1 MSSQTSKNNTP
12 STPATSSKAAQK
24 APARP
29 KDDSDSEDEEDQ
41 LRRQVARTSQELHE
55 QTLRATQLQEELQA
69 LRASANVTSTPLDG
83 RERLKLNPPATFD
96 GTPGQFKG
104 YFVQVRTYQAFH
116 LEIFRSET
124 EKVVH
129 AATFFRGRALSW
141 FEPLLQEWLDVPPEE
156 RRQEVTDI
164 FSTFAGYERTL
175 RSLFQEPDEKRQTER
190 DLANLR
196 QTKSASAYA
205 AEFRR
210 LATRL
215 DMTEE
220 TKILQ
225 FYQGLKSEVKDEVSK
240 LDRPEDFLEYVEL
253 AIKLDNRIYERRQE
267 KQGGQRVFVTST
279 RQANTGRKYQH
290 PQPTYHRNN
299 GGWQQ
304 PRHMA
309 PQTYSTAYGTH
320 SGPMDLSAT
329 QHKKPR
335 KDPKSGKCFKCDKT
349 GHIARNCP
357 RNQED
362 VPDFRGKTEKPRGLN
377 ATNHQQLRPDQ
388 HSTMSWTTCY
398 DDNCMVHNSSKND
411 AGWYPQKPRGTRTLA
426 VGNRVP
432 LGTGQPTK
440 LHRQETQLPEL
451 TDSDASGESD
461 EEPLGQTHHI
471 RTTNQSSTQESSED
485 SEEESSEE
493 ETMPSNQYNAAR
505 ENNPYIYEKKHIDL
519 YRDDQSVQFPGL
531 PLQAQ
536 IRHPTGS
543 VNATFGDH
551 PTLDTKHPQ
560 HAEIFWAECFRDNC
574 GLHLSRKIVHN
585 FFPRRRKATGIHEVY
600 TTTDLPNW
608 EIKIRLNTEPAAIFT
623 PNDNYPMA
631 CCNQK
636 QFPWYKCTR
645 SVYRVH
651 MLAKAQAWH
660 EQKSRQ
666 PGPAPMTRIVW
677 NPNVRDNEITTNA
690 RKTPVPA
697 KHPFDLVET
706 RSSRTPRDKKNKDP
720 RRESSKSKN

>member
-41 LRRQVARTSQELHE
+41 LRRQVARTNQELHE

-96 GTPGQFKG
+96 GTPGQLKG
-104 YFVQVRTYQAFH
+104 YLVQVRTYQAFH
-116 LEIFRSET
+116 LETFRSET

-129 AATFFRGRALSW
+129 AATFLRGRALSW

-240 LDRPEDFLEYVEL
+240 LDRPENFLEYVEL

-279 RQANTGRKYQH
+279 RQTNTGRKYQH

-299 GGWQQ
+299 SGWQQ

-309 PQTYSTAYGTH
+309 PQTYSTTYGTH

-362 VPDFRGKTEKPRGLN
+362 IPDFRGKTEKPRGLN
-377 ATNHQQLRPDQ
+377 ATNYQQLRPDQ

-398 DDNCMVHNSSKND
+398 DNNCMVHNSSKND

-493 ETMPSNQYNAAR
+493 ETMPSSQYNAAR
-505 ENNPYIYEKKHIDL
+505 ENNPYITLGSTSPTPLKSGPLEKCNDEI
-519 YRDDQSVQFPGL
+519 
-531 PLQAQ
+531 PL
-536 IRHPTGS
+536 
-543 VNATFGDH
+543 
-551 PTLDTKHPQ
+551 L
-560 HAEIFWAECFRDNC
+560 
-574 GLHLSRKIVHN
+574 
-585 FFPRRRKATGIHEVY
+585 
-600 TTTDLPNW
+600 
-608 EIKIRLNTEPAAIFT
+608 
-623 PNDNYPMA
+623 
-631 CCNQK
+631 
-636 QFPWYKCTR
+636 
-645 SVYRVH
+645 
-651 MLAKAQAWH
+651 
-660 EQKSRQ
+660 
-666 PGPAPMTRIVW
+666 
-677 NPNVRDNEITTNA
+677 
-690 RKTPVPA
+690 
-697 KHPFDLVET
+697 
-706 RSSRTPRDKKNKDP
+706 
-720 RRESSKSKN
+720 

>member
-1 MSSQTSKNNTP
+1 MSSQSSKNNTP

-41 LRRQVARTSQELHE
+41 LRRQVARTNQELHE

-96 GTPGQFKG
+96 GTPGQLKG
-104 YFVQVRTYQAFH
+104 YLVQVRTYQAFH
-116 LEIFRSET
+116 LETFRSET

-129 AATFFRGRALSW
+129 AATFLRGRALSW

-225 FYQGLKSEVKDEVSK
+225 FYQGLKSEIKDEVSK

-267 KQGGQRVFVTST
+267 KQGGQRVFVTSI

-290 PQPTYHRNN
+290 PQPIYHRNN

-335 KDPKSGKCFKCDKT
+335 KDPKNGKCFKCDKT

-357 RNQED
+357 KNQED
-362 VPDFRGKTEKPRGLN
+362 IPDFRGKTEKPRGLN

-493 ETMPSNQYNAAR
+493 ETIPSSQYNAAR

-536 IRHPTGS
+536 IRHPTGP

-585 FFPRRRKATGIHEVY
+585 FFPRRRKATGIHEIY

-645 SVYRVH
+645 SVCRVH

-660 EQKSRQ
+660 EQKLRQ

-677 NPNVRDNEITTNA
+677 NPNVRDNEITLGSTSP
-690 RKTPVPA
+690 TP
-697 KHPFDLVET
+697 L
-706 RSSRTPRDKKNKDP
+706 
-720 RRESSKSKN
+720 KSGP